1 MLSVSAAARVQ
12 VKKQGRKRKEAV
24 VDTILECLEN
34 YSHVYVF
41 SMDGMRTSVVKDLRQ
56 KFAEDR
62 FVMGKQTVMA
72 LAVGRNAEEEP
83 RDNLHKLSE
92 HLTGTAGLLFSNRK
106 QKEVVSFFKTFCE
119 PEFAT
124 GGTVASADYIIPQGP
139 VAFQH
144 TMADPLRKLGLPVML
159 RNGTLMCEKD
169 HQVRN
174 STRRPRLSQPARRR
188 ALPRAAPRWLERQSG
203 AARTRS
209 RMRRGTPA
217 GQATRVRARA
227 SHPALPRPH

>member
-1 MLSVSAAARVQ
+1 LQ

-24 VDTILECLEN
+24 VDTILECLES

-41 SMDGMRTSVVKDLRQ
+41 SMDGMRTSIVKDLRQ
-56 KFAEDR
+56 KFADDR

-83 RDNLHKLSE
+83 KQNLHKLSE
-92 HLTGTAGLLFSNRK
+92 HLTGNAGLLFTNRK
-106 QKEVVSFFKTFCE
+106 QKEVVAFFKTFSE

-124 GGTVASADYIIPQGP
+124 GGALAVSDYAIPAGP

-159 RNGTLMCEKD
+159 RNGTLMCERD
-169 HQVRN
+169 HQVR
-174 STRRPRLSQPARRR
+174 SSCAARAR
-188 ALPRAAPRWLERQSG
+188 G
-203 AARTRS
+203 AARFGSLCPRS
-209 RMRRGTPA
+209 DREA
-217 GQATRVRARA
+217 
-227 SHPALPRPH
+227 